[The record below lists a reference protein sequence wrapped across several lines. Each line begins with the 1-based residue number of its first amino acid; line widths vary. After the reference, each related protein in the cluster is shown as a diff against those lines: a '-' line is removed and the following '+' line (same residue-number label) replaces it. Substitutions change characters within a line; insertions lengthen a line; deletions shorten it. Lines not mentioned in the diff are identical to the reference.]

1 MLLFND
7 AASWPDPPVTT
18 PSAAGALAQ
27 YALKPDAEYGWSLR
41 RSETW
46 GNGRVAELILTSQ
59 RWQNQLWR
67 HQLFVYRPP
76 QIRDSGRAI
85 LMIGSGQWSED
96 YLLPALPEESLVD
109 GTLAPYLAL
118 ADRLGTVIAVLR
130 QVPAQPLFAEKLLE
144 DAAIAHTFQQF
155 LNTADLGWPL
165 LLPMVK
171 SAVRAMDAVGEYA
184 SRDWALGLTKFTLSG
199 ASKRGWTT
207 WLTSAVDSRVVAL
220 APQVIDLLKIPHHMA
235 LQLQSWGE
243 FSEQLHDYTERN
255 LQMQLLGPTGQLLL
269 QTIDPYEYRERL
281 RQPKFLLL
289 GTNDRYWPLEALNLY
304 WDELPGEKYVNYLPN
319 SGHDLNDPRRVL
331 GGIAA
336 VHRHAA
342 GELTLPKITWDF
354 VESADGLELILRS
367 NRKPAA
373 ARAWTAFA
381 PTRDFRDAVWM
392 ETPMQR
398 AEGEYHHRIAMPS
411 DGFTALL
418 GELEFDDP
426 VLPYYLSSTVRVVP
440 ALE

>member
-1 MLLFND
+1 MLLYD
-7 AASWPDPPVTT
+7 GSTPWPEARVTP

-27 YALKPDAEYGWSLR
+27 YALTADSEYAWHVR

-76 QIRDSGRAI
+76 QVRDSSRAI
-85 LMIGSGQWSED
+85 LMIGSGDWRDD
-96 YLLPALPEESLVD
+96 YLLPALPGDLLVEASLS
-109 GTLAPYLAL
+109 PYIAL
-118 ADRLGTVIAVLR
+118 ADRLGTVVAVLR
-130 QVPAQPLFAEKLLE
+130 QVPAQPLFEEKLLE
-144 DAAIAHTFQQF
+144 DAAIAHTFKKF
-155 LNTADLGWPL
+155 LDTADLGWPL

-184 SRDWALGLTKFTLSG
+184 AREWALGLTKFTLSG

-207 WLTSAVDSRVVAL
+207 WLTSAVDPRVVAL

-255 LQMQLLGPTGQLLL
+255 LQLQLLGPMGQLLL
-269 QTIDPYEYRERL
+269 QTVDPYEYRERL

-304 WDELPGEKYVNYLPN
+304 WDDLPGEKYVNYVPN

-336 VHRHAA
+336 VARHAA
-342 GELTLPKITWDF
+342 GELQLPKVTWDF
-354 VESADGLELILRS
+354 VESADGLDLILRS
-367 NRKPAA
+367 SRKPTA
-373 ARAWTAFA
+373 ARAWTAAA
-381 PTRDFRDAVWM
+381 PTRDFRDAQWT
-392 ETPMQR
+392 ETPM
-398 AEGEYHHRIAMPS
+398 ELVNGEYRRRIAMPT
-411 DGFTALL
+411 DGFAAML

-440 ALE
+440 ALS

>member
-1 MLLFND
+1 MLLYEG
-7 AASWPDPPVTT
+7 STPWPDAPVTAST
-18 PSAAGALAQ
+18 ATGALAH
-27 YALKPDAEYGWSLR
+27 YAHTADAEYGWQLR
-41 RSETW
+41 RSEAW
-46 GNGRVAELILTSQ
+46 GGGRVVELILTSQ
-59 RWQNQLWR
+59 RWQKQLWR
-67 HQLFVYRPP
+67 HQLLIYRPV
-76 QIRDSGRAI
+76 QIHDSTRAI
-85 LMIGSGQWSED
+85 LMIGSGEWRDE
-96 YLLPALPEESLVD
+96 LLAPAAADEPLVD
-109 GTLAPYLAL
+109 AALSPYLAL
-118 ADRLGTVIAVLR
+118 ADRLGTVVAVLR
-130 QVPAQPLFAEKLLE
+130 QVPAQPLFEEQLLE

-155 LNTADLGWPL
+155 LQTADLGWPL

-171 SAVRAMDAVGEYA
+171 SAVRAMDAVGEFA
-184 SRDWALGLTKFTLSG
+184 AREWALGLTKFTLSG

-207 WLTSAVDSRVVAL
+207 WLTSAVDPRVVAL

-235 LQLQSWGE
+235 LQLQSWGT
-243 FSEQLHDYTERN
+243 FSEQLRDYTERN
-255 LQMQLLGPTGQLLL
+255 LQMQLLGPTGQMLL

-304 WDELPGEKYVNYLPN
+304 WDELPGEKFVNYVPN

-342 GELTLPKITWDF
+342 GELSLPKVTWDF

-373 ARAWTAFA
+373 ARAWTAVA
-381 PTRDFRDAVWM
+381 PTRDFRDAVWT
-392 ETPMQR
+392 ETPMR
-398 AEGEYHHRIAMPS
+398 RTEGEFHHRLAMPGN
-411 DGFTALL
+411 GFAALL

-440 ALE
+440 ALS